1 MYVLNNEAQN
11 TLKMPSVKKLIYKNQ
26 VDRKNIIGVLTAP
39 AKNSRPKGRFFLA
52 FWGC

>member
-11 TLKMPSVKKLIYKNQ
+11 TLKMPSVRKLIYKNQ

-39 AKNSRPKGRFFLA
+39 ATQDEDAEKRLFSL
-52 FWGC
+52 